1 MNGLPTA
8 LPQPRIGGRIEE
20 TGPVHG
26 VPKTDRL
33 AMGILLVLAT
43 AVHGWL
49 FSKTVIPARDG
60 LSFSRLALQLE
71 SPSRIASTELPNPT
85 VVDVLRKA
93 EQPPGFP
100 MALLA
105 VSKGLRAAM
114 PITGETDRQRTA
126 MLGECMLMAG
136 QIACCLGGILCT
148 VPMFL
153 IGRMLAG
160 RFIGFAAATLFQV
173 LPVAAQVTSDC
184 LSEGCYLLALL
195 SALWLGARGLRR
207 TGLGNFLAAGLLTGA
222 AYLVRPEG
230 GLVAVA
236 IGLTLLLLVVL
247 RQWST
252 GMVVS
257 RGMALI
263 VGMAIVAGPYML
275 MIGGISNKPS
285 EREFW
290 QRLIFTN
297 PREKLGAWEKTQ
309 APIAAPA
316 MLFADWASDQPGSS
330 RARFAVAAVANET
343 FKSGHYLVI
352 PLAMIGLFSVRR
364 QFPHDG
370 AMMLFAVFTICSLT
384 LLIAFAAKIG
394 YISERHTLPAIA
406 VLGVFAAIGMQSLI
420 AFVANHWPSVTLR
433 RDRWLLLVMVVLGG
447 LPSAL
452 RTPHANRIGLK
463 KVGEYLRDHAT
474 DNDIIVDPFSWS
486 QFYAGA
492 SVISLPDEPDTAKTL
507 YTVLPGPADPSQ
519 HDRLPKMQQARG
531 IAASGTA
538 VYSWPEHVSPEQARV
553 VVYKTTR

>member
-8 LPQPRIGGRIEE
+8 LPQPRIGGRIEQ
-20 TGPVHG
+20 TGPAHG

-33 AMGILLVLAT
+33 AVFLLLVLAT

-49 FSKTVIPARDG
+49 FSRTVIPARDG

-71 SPSRIASTELPNPT
+71 SPSRIASKDLPHPT

-100 MALLA
+100 LALLA

-114 PITGETDRQRTA
+114 PVVGDTDRQRTA
-126 MLGECMLMAG
+126 MLGERMLVAG
-136 QIACCLGGILCT
+136 QIACCIGGILCT

-160 RFIGFAAATLFQV
+160 RFVGFAGAVLFQV
-173 LPVAAQVTSDC
+173 LPVAAHVTADC
-184 LSEGCYLLALL
+184 LSEGCYLFALL

-207 TGLGNFLAAGLLTGA
+207 TGLGNFLAAGLLTGV

-236 IGLTLLLLVVL
+236 IGLTLLVHVVT
-247 RQWST
+247 RQWSP

-257 RGMALI
+257 RGMAMI

-297 PREKLGAWEKTQ
+297 PREKLGEWEKTQ
-309 APIAAPA
+309 APVAAPGT
-316 MLFADWASDQPGSS
+316 LFADWASDQPGSS
-330 RARFAVAAVANET
+330 RARFAVAAVANEA

-352 PLAMIGLFSVRR
+352 PLAIIGLVRVR
-364 QFPHDG
+364 GQSTRDG
-370 AMMLFAVFTICSLT
+370 AMMLFAVFTTCSLT
-384 LLIAFAAKIG
+384 LLVAFAAKIG

-406 VLGVFAAIGMQSLI
+406 VLCGFAAIGMQTLV
-420 AFVANHWPSVTLR
+420 AFAANHWPIVNIR
-433 RDRWLLLVMVVLGG
+433 RDRWLLLVGVVLVC
-447 LPSAL
+447 LPPTL
-452 RTPHANRIGLK
+452 RSPHANRIGLK
-463 KVGEYLRDHAT
+463 KAGDYLRDHAA
-474 DNDIIVDPFSWS
+474 DSDIIVDPFSWS

-492 SVISLPDEPDTAKTL
+492 SVTTLPGEPDTAKTL
-507 YTVLPGPADPSQ
+507 YTVLPGAADPSK

-531 IAASGTA
+531 IAASGKP
-538 VYSWPEHVSPEQARV
+538 VYVWPEDVPPEQARV